1 MVAAT
6 PSAVDIDIGM
16 RSTDDLNTN
25 TNNDS
30 SAAVPVPDDV
40 VQAVADAVLQQ
51 ATASTTPLLNTTL
64 HTTDTDAAAVTLTLT
79 TDVND
84 TDIDGVTDAMDMD
97 ATTALPQP
105 LPNGWILKESRS
117 QPDYYYYFHYDSGV
131 SSWQPPPVETNATAA
146 TGSTG
151 TSATASGVVTPAQQG
166 LTPSQ
171 PKTQESEASYLA
183 SVAGA
188 AAAAVEEGI
197 SSTSS
202 RKRSS
207 DAVSGT
213 VASSS
218 SISKQRSSTSAS
230 TSASAEQSSSSSSSA
245 PTKVRVLHI
254 LKKHRDSR
262 RASSWRQAVCQ
273 ATRDEAAQEL
283 AGLLELLQQEVS
295 GSPDQQATFEEL
307 ARTESDCSSAKRGG
321 DLGFFGRKKMQPA
334 FEKAAFGLQVGEMSG
349 LVDTNSG
356 VHVLLRI
363 G

>member
-25 TNNDS
+25 NAS

-97 ATTALPQP
+97 AATALPQP

-131 SSWQPPPVETNATAA
+131 SSWQPPPVETNATDA

-166 LTPSQ
+166 QTPSQ

-183 SVAGA
+183 SVAG

-230 TSASAEQSSSSSSSA
+230 AEQSSSSSSSA

-254 LKKHRDSR
+254 LKKHQDSR